1 MTAKRKSLGLDNL
14 TRESIEAQTVLNVAG
29 LDDMTAPEEERKELK
44 TKRIT
49 ILVTE
54 ETFSYLKER
63 AYRENE
69 SMGSIIGALIEKD
82 RAEHES

>member
-44 TKRIT
+44 TKRVT

-63 AYRENE
+63 AYRKNE